1 MSGCQDNLSKP
12 IKIIVVD
19 GKQINADFNPE
30 IQQYTVE
37 CDLCHSEFKLGPRGA
52 GNALHQHRGTNAC
65 QKKALHY
72 RKNVAKQRIKVSQRL
87 SIDSLHFYI

>member
-12 IKIIVVD
+12 FKIIIAD
-19 GKQINADFNPE
+19 GKQINADFNLE

-37 CDLCHSEFKLGPRGA
+37 CDLCHSEFKLGHMGA
-52 GNALHQHRGTNAC
+52 GNALHKHRVTNAC

-72 RKNVAKQRIKVSQRL
+72 RKMLL
-87 SIDSLHFYI
+87 SRG